1 MIAINHLLAPNI
13 QKILTKINRKGF
25 IAEES
30 LRSTFFKYHI
40 SPLQLLE
47 LLPCRQNARHTT
59 IQNPKLKLVSI
70 SPAASEYISTNSAK
84 FMQVNATIAVMI
96 TINRIW
102 INN

>member
-47 LLPCRQNARHTT
+47 LFTL
-59 IQNPKLKLVSI
+59 
-70 SPAASEYISTNSAK
+70 SAK
-84 FMQVNATIAVMI
+84 CPSHYYSESEIEVSKYCSC
-96 TINRIW
+96 RIGVH
-102 INN
+102 IY